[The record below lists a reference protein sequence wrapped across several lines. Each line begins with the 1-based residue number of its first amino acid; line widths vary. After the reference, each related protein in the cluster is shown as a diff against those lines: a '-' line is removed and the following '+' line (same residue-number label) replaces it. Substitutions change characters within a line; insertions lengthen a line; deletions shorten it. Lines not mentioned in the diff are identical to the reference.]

1 MHNLYIPRLH
11 FSYLKMDSYPGCVKC
26 VQFSDAVRGKL
37 VNSVR
42 RGAGFDTWRWQH
54 SCHADVGGSDRQKR
68 NVASNRRMWRW
79 RALAEWENQPFQ
91 LHQRREFY
99 LQLLFFLSY
108 IHIYFPPMVW
118 CRQMTLL
125 YIGPG
130 YYLDGWLSVDRYT
143 ISVCNQPPRSTQP
156 SIPPGW
162 LMEYR
167 PVWLGLRWGVFTC
180 VGWKVTLCDNLFRS
194 AISFNLFFFK
204 SFSALLLLDEHQ

>member
-1 MHNLYIPRLH
+1 MPLLFNSTQFGPPLFVSQVESNLRRGQSQFQTNCPNCRFLIAMHNLYIPRLH

-130 YYLDGWLSVDRYT
+130 YYLDGWLSACRQVKHLSMYPT
-143 ISVCNQPPRSTQP
+143 I
-156 SIPPGW
+156 
-162 LMEYR
+162 
-167 PVWLGLRWGVFTC
+167 
-180 VGWKVTLCDNLFRS
+180 
-194 AISFNLFFFK
+194 
-204 SFSALLLLDEHQ
+204 